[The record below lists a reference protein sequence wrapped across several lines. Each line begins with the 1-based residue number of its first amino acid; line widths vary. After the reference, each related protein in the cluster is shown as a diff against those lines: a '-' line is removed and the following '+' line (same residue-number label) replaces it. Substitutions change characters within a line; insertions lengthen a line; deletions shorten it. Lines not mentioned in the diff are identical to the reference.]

1 MLFGFVLA
9 QIRISMKKLF
19 ILILLITCSDAFAEE
34 GTSASE
40 QGIFSGTFAD
50 ALWTVLAFTALFILL
65 AKFAWKPLLAN
76 LKAREDHITRQIQ
89 TAQDTLQQAD
99 KILDDHKQ
107 RALQIVHD
115 ATDQAMLRS
124 QQLTEKAQQQALE
137 IKRKSDED
145 IKNARAVFSEHIWQ
159 QSADVILAV
168 GTKVLERTV
177 TKEDNQQL
185 IDEAVAKLRQE
196 NSR

>member
-1 MLFGFVLA
+1 
-9 QIRISMKKLF
+9 MKKLF
-19 ILILLITCSDAFAEE
+19 ILVLLIACSDAFAEAE
-34 GTSASE
+34 QSASE

-50 ALWTVLAFTALFILL
+50 ALWTVLVFAALFILL

-76 LKAREDHITRQIQ
+76 LKAREDHISHQILAAQQTRR
-89 TAQDTLQQAD
+89 QAD
-99 KILDDHKQ
+99 KILDEHKQ
-107 RALQIVHD
+107 QAIQVVKD

-124 QQLTEKAQQQALE
+124 EQIAQKARQQALE

-177 TKEDNQQL
+177 TKEDNQQF

-196 NSR
+196 GSP